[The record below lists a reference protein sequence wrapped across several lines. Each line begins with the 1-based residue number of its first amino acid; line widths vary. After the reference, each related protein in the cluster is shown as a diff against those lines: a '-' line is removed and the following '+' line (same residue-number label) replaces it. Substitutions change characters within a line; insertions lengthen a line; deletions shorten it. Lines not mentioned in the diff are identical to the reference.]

1 MDGHSALCNL
11 ISWHSKKCARVA
23 RSSSSAETQ
32 RAAQGQDTAQWTS
45 DWRTNQSQQHLELFS
60 STPRECSMLCPGR
73 KAAGTCSAVEALSLH
88 ESLTRSRTRLRWLH
102 SDVNVG
108 DGPTKY
114 DHRAVTLLREFLQ
127 RPVWEIGFTD
137 LHIRPEVARTCSCQ
151 EATVSEGSTG
161 VHT

>member
-1 MDGHSALCNL
+1 MVTLHFA
-11 ISWHSKKCARVA
+11 ISSPGTARNGRGSLEVPA
-23 RSSSSAETQ
+23 VPRHKEQLRDKTRLSGPATGGPTNRSNTWSSSHRRQGSVRCCVQVGKRLAHVQQLRHCLSANLSPEAE
-32 RAAQGQDTAQWTS
+32 RD
-45 DWRTNQSQQHLELFS
+45 
-60 STPRECSMLCPGR
+60 C
-73 KAAGTCSAVEALSLH
+73 AGYI
-88 ESLTRSRTRLRWLH
+88 

-151 EATVSEGSTG
+151 EATVSEGSAG